1 MPSLSN
7 SYQPLS
13 VRAGSTCFTFVYVNV
28 IDLFWSL
35 SSVRCVAFSQFS
47 PDCLRFIS
55 PGGFGSGD
63 HSQAFLPYSLPAWH
77 CATLIKTAHPPP
89 TEMLT
94 IFFCAFWM
102 KECASLFVLVHV
114 WCLLATLGR
123 SVMMKMIIN
132 VTAWA
137 GFGSTSM
144 SYANFNSYLFR
155 NES

>member
-77 CATLIKTAHPPP
+77 CATLIKTAHHPPNRNVNNLFLCFLNERVCLSVCSCACLMSVGHIRP
-89 TEMLT
+89 
-94 IFFCAFWM
+94 FCND
-102 KECASLFVLVHV
+102 EDDNQCYSLS
-114 WCLLATLGR
+114 W
-123 SVMMKMIIN
+123 IWIN
-132 VTAWA
+132 VNVIRKLQ
-137 GFGSTSM
+137 FI
-144 SYANFNSYLFR
+144 FV
-155 NES
+155 